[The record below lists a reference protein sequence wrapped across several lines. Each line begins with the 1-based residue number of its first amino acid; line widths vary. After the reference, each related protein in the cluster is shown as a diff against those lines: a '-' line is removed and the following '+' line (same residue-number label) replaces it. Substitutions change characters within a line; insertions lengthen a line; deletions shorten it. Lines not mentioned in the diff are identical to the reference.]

1 MVYCG
6 ILLAGWIISWGGTF
20 LQLHSESK
28 YFFSLSECF
37 VHHKQCLLILL
48 HITLAFNV
56 VFGLR
61 YMTFF
66 AISECNLYLQ
76 DEQPQNDIFKKNNTQ
91 NDIFI

>member
-6 ILLAGWIISWGGTF
+6 ILLAGWIISWGEHFYSCIQNQST
-20 LQLHSESK
+20 
-28 YFFSLSECF
+28 FFSLSECF

-76 DEQPQNDIFKKNNTQ
+76 DEQPQNDIFKKK
-91 NDIFI
+91 